1 MRRLFFYSTVNELG
15 QTCMLTVTQDK
26 KEICEPWTHGYSAR
40 LCRMQRESKVI
51 LYRISQQSTEVLFI
65 YL

>member
-1 MRRLFFYSTVNELG
+1 
-15 QTCMLTVTQDK
+15 MLTVTQDK